1 MKAKTTYYGLRIKP
15 QKRDLYSIKSDSPE
29 IAGLVGCSAEFLGDV
44 VYYRFEAPQ
53 DYNWFWL
60 VEEKNIVENALDNP
74 TEVEDDAI
82 WYESPLFDGPEAM
95 QAEINADDVEIVKID
110 FSTDTDEYS
119 DKCFAFLNEEKANV
133 GEFLPL
139 GWEAKDDDEQ
149 PTEDDTDVEINIGPK
164 LSCPMLFWEGEA
176 KAGGWIAADWEYEDG
191 FKGTDLSYKVTT
203 V

>member
-1 MKAKTTYYGLRIKP
+1 MLAVINSTNLTDHAKAISLMKIFLKIPGLNLAKAGFVCQLV
-15 QKRDLYSIKSDSPE
+15 
-29 IAGLVGCSAEFLGDV
+29 AGLVGCSAEFLGDV
-44 VYYRFEAPQ
+44 VYYRLEAPQ

-149 PTEDDTDVEINIGPK
+149 PTEDDTDVEINFGPK

-176 KAGGWIAADWEYEDG
+176 KAGIAADWEYA
-191 FKGTDLSYKVTT
+191 
-203 V
+203 